1 VLIGFSNSIAR
12 LEQID
17 GIYKEGTRQEGARDI
32 DVERELRVLKREMAA
47 HLRKFGDDL
56 ARLQ

>member
-1 VLIGFSNSIAR
+1 LRAWSKI
-12 LEQID
+12 EE
-17 GIYKEGTRQEGARDI
+17 IYKEGTRQEGARDI